1 MVRLLALL
9 AFFPTGSTWTSAQ
22 TPNFLLV
29 WVVIGLGRGLSY
41 LWASWGGRE
50 IFLTVFLSMGFGDFF
65 VEDRHYLHLAGYFH
79 SLLDELDIVT
89 ILTSYVSTHFLLKL
103 RIMKDWIVWCV
114 CMKKSSVIYLSWKGT
129 FSIFGLWLET
139 LSWNRCG
146 TCLYSELFTR

>member
-22 TPNFLLV
+22 TLNFLLV
-29 WVVIGLGRGLSY
+29 WVVIGLGRG
-41 LWASWGGRE
+41 GG
-50 IFLTVFLSMGFGDFF
+50 LTVFLSMGFRDFF

-146 TCLYSELFTR
+146 TCLYSEFFTR